1 MAEPARADGAVDLAH
16 AREDAPRA
24 LEGDGA
30 ASVAAHAAHNQ
41 PPASTE
47 LLDAVMAEPARADGA
62 AHLAHARED
71 APRALERDERDGA
84 ASAIEPARAAAA
96 HATDESAT
104 ALLARAH
111 GAPRA
116 LQHGRADGAADL
128 ARAPEAV
135 RADGA
140 ADLALSR
147 NEIEF

>member
-1 MAEPARADGAVDLAH
+1 MWRGVLRRSSHGPARF
-16 AREDAPRA
+16 
-24 LEGDGA
+24 
-30 ASVAAHAAHNQ
+30 
-41 PPASTE
+41 
-47 LLDAVMAEPARADGA
+47 
-62 AHLAHARED
+62 
-71 APRALERDERDGA
+71 
-84 ASAIEPARAAAA
+84 AIEPARAEAA
-96 HATDESAT
+96 HADDDSAT